1 MKPCIVSRI
10 QSLANFVPKH
20 LSIDTVWIAI
30 KDNLIPKKRRK
41 SLNKSL
47 NLNRK
52 MTYEIKKKLIS
63 ISTKCSSRSQEMHRE
78 NGQVNAS
85 FDTLLTSNIASTVSS
100 IFFFCE
106 ALNLE
111 LETTQKFFATLTNIP
126 TVQFKISYFS
136 L

>member
-1 MKPCIVSRI
+1 
-10 QSLANFVPKH
+10 
-20 LSIDTVWIAI
+20 
-30 KDNLIPKKRRK
+30 
-41 SLNKSL
+41 
-47 NLNRK
+47 
-52 MTYEIKKKLIS
+52 
-63 ISTKCSSRSQEMHRE
+63 MHRE

-100 IFFFCE
+100 IFFCE

-111 LETTQKFFATLTNIP
+111 LETTQKFFATLTNIT